1 MIPVQ
6 DAYSEVIKKV
16 YPAKIYPTFK
26 IKDAFHVLQ
35 MIYSAYVV
43 SYEYVG
49 TSHMCVSLLLLKS

>member
-6 DAYSEVIKKV
+6 DAYSEVKKKV

-26 IKDAFHVLQ
+26 ITDGFHVLQ
-35 MIYSAYVV
+35 MIYSVYVG

-49 TSHMCVSLLLLKS
+49 ISHMCVLLLLLKS